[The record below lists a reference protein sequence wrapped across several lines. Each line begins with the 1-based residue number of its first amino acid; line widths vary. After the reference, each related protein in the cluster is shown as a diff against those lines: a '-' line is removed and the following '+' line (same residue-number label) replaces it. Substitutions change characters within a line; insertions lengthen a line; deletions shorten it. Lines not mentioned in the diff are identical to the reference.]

1 MKEYLRILLH
11 KLETKGFKIT
21 TSDDDYIVCSKP
33 VVFGNCYIT
42 FNLKDKKL
50 GIENIDYI
58 CSETLKIIMSICEYH
73 GWFDE

>member
-11 KLETKGFKIT
+11 KLETKGFKVT
-21 TSDDDYIVCSKP
+21 ENDDNYIVCRKP
-33 VVFGNCYIT
+33 GILGYCHIT

-50 GIENIDYI
+50 EIGNIDYI
-58 CSETLKIIMSICEYH
+58 CSETLKIIMAICEYH